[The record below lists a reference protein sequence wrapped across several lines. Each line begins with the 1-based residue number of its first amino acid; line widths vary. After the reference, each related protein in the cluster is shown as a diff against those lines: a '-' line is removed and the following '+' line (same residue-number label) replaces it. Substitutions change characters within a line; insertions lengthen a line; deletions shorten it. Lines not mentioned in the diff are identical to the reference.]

1 MFIKK
6 IKNKFVKLYYPFRIR
21 HVAAE
26 CGHSLACGGKSYVT
40 SNSYLGN
47 HVNFNG
53 MGISGRGKVVIGNYF
68 HSGPGCQI
76 ITSFHNYEGDEIPY
90 DDKFIDKNVTIGDCV
105 WLGNNVI
112 VLGGVSIGE
121 GAIIQAGSVV
131 CQDIPPMA
139 VAGGHPAK
147 TFKYRDKEH
156 FDKLK
161 RKGRFH

>member
-112 VLGGVSIGE
+112 VLGGGIHRRRSNYTSRFCCLPRYSANGSCWGASGE
-121 GAIIQAGSVV
+121 N
-131 CQDIPPMA
+131 
-139 VAGGHPAK
+139 
-147 TFKYRDKEH
+147 F
-156 FDKLK
+156 
-161 RKGRFH
+161 